1 MISSVQ
7 YVRSTDG
14 TNLAYTT
21 VGEGEPA
28 FVQVPVIP
36 WSYFQR
42 EWQLPERRAMYE
54 SFGARRRLVLYDS
67 RGCGL
72 SDRSSRDFSL
82 ETQIADLESVVDG
95 LGLENFILMGAYQ
108 TSMTAIAFAAKHP
121 DRISRLVLWSAYA
134 NAPKTFS
141 RAAQFRT
148 MRALREA
155 AADWTLYTETLSRVA
170 MGWQDDDYAARN
182 AAFLRDACSP
192 EVAWAALDAMSTTDV
207 SDRLPQITAP
217 TLVIHRSGVPWPVL
231 DDAREIVGQIPNAR
245 LAVVEGSAW
254 PVDGSDPALSLIA
267 EFLGDEPRNRVEPPA
282 TVVAEGMS
290 AILFADIVDSTAL
303 TERMGDAAFRKR
315 ARALDEALR
324 RIVREHSGRP
334 VEGRLLGDGILAVF
348 GSARRG
354 VEAALSCRDAGDEI
368 GLPLHVGMHAGDV
381 VNEEGNVFGGAVNL
395 AARVAALAA
404 PAEVLVSQ
412 TVRDLA
418 RTSATVTFEDR
429 DQHHL
434 KGVEEPQ
441 RVFAVRRR
449 D

>member
-1 MISSVQ
+1 MVSSVQ
-7 YVRSTDG
+7 YVCSSDG

-21 VGEGEPA
+21 LGEGEPA
-28 FVQVPVIP
+28 FVVVPVTP

-42 EWQLPERRAMYE
+42 EWHVPERRAMYE
-54 SFGARRRLVLYDS
+54 SIAGRHRLVLYDS

-108 TSMTAIAFAAKHP
+108 TSMTAIEFAAKHP
-121 DRISRLVLWSAYA
+121 DRISRFVLWSAYA
-134 NAPKTFS
+134 NAPKAFA
-141 RAAQFRT
+141 RANEFRT

-170 MGWQDDDYAARN
+170 VGWQADDYAARN

-245 LAVVEGSAW
+245 LAVIEGSAW
-254 PVDGSDPALSLIA
+254 PVDESDPALSIIA
-267 EFLGDEPRNRVEPPA
+267 EFLGDEPWNRVEPPA

-303 TERMGDAAFRKR
+303 TERMGT
-315 ARALDEALR
+315 R
-324 RIVREHSGRP
+324 RSVSGRERWTRRYAGSCASTP
-334 VEGRLLGDGILAVF
+334 AGRW
-348 GSARRG
+348 
-354 VEAALSCRDAGDEI
+354 RDACSATGSSRS
-368 GLPLHVGMHAGDV
+368 LAPHA
-381 VNEEGNVFGGAVNL
+381 AVS
-395 AARVAALAA
+395 RRRSVAAT
-404 PAEVLVSQ
+404 PGM
-412 TVRDLA
+412 RWDC
-418 RTSATVTFEDR
+418 RCTSACTPATSST
-429 DQHHL
+429 
-434 KGVEEPQ
+434 
-441 RVFAVRRR
+441 RRATSSAGP
-449 D
+449 